1 MSESL
6 KVTEAGTQ
14 LEEHTRTRLIERY
27 RAIDGRV
34 LRKLSAA
41 GLTWLRTNQ
50 QVVNSLNVFPVPDGD
65 TGTNMVLTM
74 QAAMDEIKSTNET
87 AVGAVVHAIA
97 HGALMGARGNSGV
110 ILSQLWR
117 GFARSLDE
125 RELMDAAALVQALQ
139 EARDT
144 AYKGVVR
151 PVEGTILTVSKDMAA
166 AARKALD
173 QGIESTFEILERIV
187 DAAEESV
194 ERTPDL
200 LPVLKEAGV
209 VDSGGKGLFFILEGM
224 LRSIQ
229 QLPLDQALTT
239 VQPLSALKLDN
250 AMEAIEPGQDWEVVV
265 DFQPHGPLDLPSFYS
280 RLEELGT
287 SIQVGEGDGIYRMH
301 IHVPDE
307 TEYQPINYIRELGTI
322 RNVSIENLMA
332 QVNERGGEHD
342 LSDLRLEP
350 VETDQIATVAV
361 APGPGIARVFASLGV
376 SAVVEGGQTMNPSTQ
391 EILAAFENL
400 PTESIIILPNNK
412 NVLLAAQQTAELTD
426 KNVSVVPTV
435 NVPQGITAMFNL
447 DPEKEL
453 ETVAA
458 AMTESLEDVQC
469 AELTTATR
477 SVEIDGV
484 QVQEG
489 QVIALL
495 NGKLASAGDDLE
507 AVLMDVLERADKEQA
522 EIITLYFGQD
532 LSTRDANPLAD
543 KVREAMPDFEVEV
556 IEGGQPHYQ
565 IILSIE

>member
-1 MSESL
+1 M
-6 KVTEAGTQ
+6 TEADTQ
-14 LEEHTRTRLIERY
+14 IEEQARIRLIERY
-27 RAIDGRV
+27 RSIGGRV
-34 LRKLSAA
+34 LRKLCAA

-74 QAAMDEIKSTNET
+74 QAAMDETKGMSEG
-87 AVGAVVHAIA
+87 AVGAVAHAIA

-117 GFARSLDE
+117 GFARALDE
-125 RELMDAAALVQALQ
+125 REVMDAAALVQALK
-139 EARDT
+139 EARAT

-151 PVEGTILTVSKDMAA
+151 PVEGTILTVSTDVAA
-166 AARKALD
+166 AAREALQ
-173 QGIESTFEILERIV
+173 QGIESTYEILERIV
-187 DAAEESV
+187 LAADESV
-194 ERTPDL
+194 EHTPEL

-209 VDSGGKGLFFILEGM
+209 VDSGGKGFFFILEGM
-224 LRSIQ
+224 LRSIHR
-229 QLPLDQALTT
+229 LPLDQALTS
-239 VQPLSALKLDN
+239 VQPLAALDLEN
-250 AMEAIEPGQDWEVVV
+250 ALEAIEPGQDWEVVV
-265 DFQPHGPLDLPSFYS
+265 DFQPDEPLDLQSFYS
-280 RLEELGT
+280 RLDELGT

-307 TEYQPINYIRELGTI
+307 TEYQPIDYIRQLGTI
-322 RNVSIENLMA
+322 RNVSLENLMA
-332 QVNERGGEHD
+332 QVNERGADHD

-350 VETDQIATVAV
+350 VEPGQVATVAV
-361 APGPGIARVFASLGV
+361 APGAGIARVFASLGV
-376 SAVVEGGQTMNPSTQ
+376 SAVVEGGQTMNPSTK

-400 PTESIIILPNNK
+400 PTDSIIILPNNK
-412 NVLLAAQQTAELTD
+412 NVLLAARQTTELTV

-453 ETVAA
+453 EAVVE
-458 AMTESLEDVQC
+458 AMTKSLQDVQC

-495 NGKLASAGDDLE
+495 DGKLASSGDHLE
-507 AVLMDVLERADKEQA
+507 EVLMDIFAAADTEQA

-532 LSTRDANPLAD
+532 ISIRDANHLAD

-565 IILSIE
+565 VILSIE